1 MMENHLLNSIVRL
14 EFQYRNLLGRLVA
27 TSSSR
32 REYITPPPMRWSLV
46 WGDGH
51 GRWCRGGIY
60 WEDKHRLTLGFKN
73 QIAACTVG
81 LTIDQNRRSV
91 NHV

>member
-32 REYITPPPMRWSLV
+32 RDCFTPPP
-46 WGDGH
+46 
-51 GRWCRGGIY
+51 
-60 WEDKHRLTLGFKN
+60 
-73 QIAACTVG
+73 
-81 LTIDQNRRSV
+81 
-91 NHV
+91 